1 MFGSV
6 FCFLSSCLGFWL
18 GLGLLSGSVFCF
30 WLGLGLS
37 SCPGFW
43 LGLGLSTS
51 LSVWLG
57 LGLSLAWGFCG
68 LLEGGRCSIWSR
80 FSFFGLGNLRLSSSS
95 TSTSSNSSS
104 TQEIPQAP
112 RFPRRCHLKGGSTG
126 SAMDEFEMDF
136 SLKKKKK
143 KKPDRF
149 KQDRAVQ
156 ASGPEEAEVDHTYE
170 FLLAR
175 AFENNPAAAPKATFP
190 VPHVSTAGR
199 RSCWTNFHA
208 FCATCNRP
216 PQHVMEFVQSE
227 LCCLSSVS
235 SQGALNLK
243 NKSGAGQLQQI
254 CRAYVNQH
262 VLCSTCKSADT
273 LLTRESRLS
282 FVNCQACGSRR
293 AVRQVRP
300 AFVARTHREADP

>member
-1 MFGSV
+1 MSKLGLCLSFSSGV
-6 FCFLSSCLGFWL
+6 FFWL
-18 GLGLLSGSVFCF
+18 EQGSGVFFWMGLGVF
-30 WLGLGLS
+30 S
-37 SCPGFW
+37 
-43 LGLGLSTS
+43 
-51 LSVWLG
+51 
-57 LGLSLAWGFCG
+57 CG
-68 LLEGGRCSIWSR
+68 LPAGGRCIIWSR
-80 FSFFGLGNLRLSSSS
+80 FSFLGLGNLRLSSSRA
-95 TSTSSNSSS
+95 STSSNSSS
-104 TQEIPQAP
+104 TQEIPQVP
-112 RFPRRCHLKGGSTG
+112 RLPLLCHLKGGS
-126 SAMDEFEMDF
+126 SELAMDEFEMDF

-149 KQDRAVQ
+149 RQDKAVQ
-156 ASGPEEAEVDHTYE
+156 ACRPEEVEEDHTYE

-175 AFENNPAAAPKATFP
+175 AFENNPAAAPKAAFP

-199 RSCWTNFHA
+199 RSCWSNFHT

-216 PQHVMEFVQSE
+216 PQHVMEFVQNE
-227 LCCLSSVS
+227 LCCLSSIS

-273 LLTRESRLS
+273 LMTRESRLS

-300 AFVARTHREADP
+300 AFVARTHRSQEASDQ